1 MKCPCKDCDHRT
13 LTCHGLCEGY
23 KAWRNWKDEVNR
35 KRQLDGEL
43 KALQGV
49 DADVRRGE
57 VMVVIGPSGSGK
69 STFLRCLNLLK
80 TSDRTVQQLTG
91 RLRLDGYPEEV
102 IRCALD
108 YVASFHYTDD
118 RRYAQNYVRM
128 MSARKSRRQIETE
141 LIQKG
146 VDHEVVRAALCEAD
160 AEAGEDGGLERT
172 AILALAR
179 KRGYDPGKA
188 DRDETA
194 RFYRYLMGKGFGYE
208 SIRSVL
214 STGSRQDPAEYLD

>member
-1 MKCPCKDCDHRT
+1 MLVT
-13 LTCHGLCEGY
+13 
-23 KAWRNWKDEVNR
+23 
-35 KRQLDGEL
+35 
-43 KALQGV
+43 
-49 DADVRRGE
+49 DVRKTTERKCRIRFEDGGSFVLYPAE
-57 VMVVIGPSGSGK
+57 VRKYRIQPQEDLSEETIRQIMEEVLK
-69 STFLRCLNLLK
+69 KRACLRCMNLLK

-102 IRCALD
+102 IRFALD

-118 RRYAQNYVRM
+118 SRYAQNYVRM
-128 MSARKSRRQIETE
+128 MSARKSRRQIESE
-141 LIQKG
+141 LLGKG

-160 AEAGEDGGLERT
+160 AEAGEEGGPEKE

-188 DRDETA
+188 GREETA

-208 SIRSVL
+208 SVRSAFSCV
-214 STGSRQDPAEYLD
+214 SRQDTAEYLD

>member
-1 MKCPCKDCDHRT
+1 MLVT
-13 LTCHGLCEGY
+13 
-23 KAWRNWKDEVNR
+23 EVR
-35 KRQLDGEL
+35 KITDRKYRIRLEDGVSFVLYAAEVRKYRIRQQEDLAEETIRQIMEEVL
-43 KALQGV
+43 KKRAC
-49 DADVRRGE
+49 
-57 VMVVIGPSGSGK
+57 
-69 STFLRCLNLLK
+69 LRCLNLLK

-141 LIQKG
+141 LIGKG

-160 AEAGEDGGLERT
+160 AEAEEEGGLEKE

-208 SIRSVL
+208 SVRSAFSSV
-214 STGSRQDPAEYLD
+214 SRQDTAEYLD

>member
-1 MKCPCKDCDHRT
+1 MLVK
-13 LTCHGLCEGY
+13 
-23 KAWRNWKDEVNR
+23 EVRKINDR
-35 KRQLDGEL
+35 KRKVLFEDGFSFVLYSAEIHRFQIRSGEDVPEEVIRQICEEIL
-43 KALQGV
+43 KK
-49 DADVRRGE
+49 RSR
-57 VMVVIGPSGSGK
+57 
-69 STFLRCLNLLK
+69 LRCLNLLK

-141 LIQKG
+141 LIGKG

-208 SIRSVL
+208 SVRSAFSSV
-214 STGSRQDPAEYLD
+214 SRQDTAEYLD